1 MSWVNIACAE
11 GKKKKIA
18 GVSRKA
24 KGRQASW
31 QKAGFMD
38 SAFWVGLME
47 YSDVFASAHDVLVKR

>member
-1 MSWVNIACAE
+1 MHALK
-11 GKKKKIA
+11 GKKIA

-47 YSDVFASAHDVLVKR
+47 YSDVFVSTRDVLVKR